1 MRMVFGV
8 VGLLL
13 VLAIVGMLAKRSW
26 QASVVGVPPAAASAS
41 AGATG
46 VDARTLPR
54 QVADDVNRLMQQA
67 PARGDGDPP

>member
-26 QASVVGVPPAAASAS
+26 QASVVGVRPVAAGAS
-41 AGATG
+41 AGAAG